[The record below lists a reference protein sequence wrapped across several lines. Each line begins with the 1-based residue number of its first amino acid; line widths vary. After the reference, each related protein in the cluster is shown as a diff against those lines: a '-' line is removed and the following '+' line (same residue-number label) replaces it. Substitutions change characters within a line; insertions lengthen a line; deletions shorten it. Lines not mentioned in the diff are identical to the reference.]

1 MPTFRSR
8 LKSATSMA
16 LASSLLL
23 SSQAANAQE
32 IGSIASYEPGYF
44 DPGYADR
51 PVLSFTAAEGVQNQQ
66 QATVSESGGVPWLLI
81 GGLAVG
87 AAAAIGLAGGG
98 GSGGDDGKAPE
109 PVEPDPVDPVDPNP
123 QPPGDPNGSPE
134 DYETAEYRRDYT
146 LGMINASTRYADGGT
161 GEGVLLGVYDTG
173 ADIGH
178 ADLPNVVYAHSY
190 FTGDGD
196 ITDYNGHGTHVAAT
210 VAGAKNDFG
219 GHGVAFDSN
228 LAIFQGVSWE
238 GSPSKVMGSRAA
250 LADATRRASS
260 MGAAAMNHSWVF
272 INENETTRLITE
284 FSGRQELRS
293 FLGSDLI
300 DAFNDASRAG
310 MISVFATGND
320 GAEDVSVLAG
330 IPVYMPEYADSILA
344 VGAVDSYGRIASFSN
359 RCGIAK
365 DVCLVAPGVGVYAA
379 LSSDSGRAEN
389 SFGYMSGTSMA
400 TPHVTGAIGVVKS
413 NFPELTGAEISRI
426 LRDTATDLGAPG
438 VDDVFGN
445 GLLNLENAVA
455 PQGTIVVKTGRDIH
469 DGEMPLDHSWVGGGA
484 ASTGLAQ
491 ALSGTDMMVADR
503 YDRGY
508 AVDMGALVSTGS
520 STFDGKAAALAR
532 FTSTHASQG
541 DDTGVSIS
549 FGGIDAE
556 DAATWA
562 DASAFG
568 SAFADLAS
576 APVLGFSE
584 ETALGKLS
592 LRSAIGGDGSYAAAE
607 FETPIGN
614 GHSLSIEAGQLAE
627 TGGFLGTTVTGAF
640 GEDLASSTRFARLA
654 GTAKISTNTT
664 FHASASLGKTDFR
677 SSGIL
682 SQGSGIASQAIG
694 FGVETRGIFASNDSL
709 TIGISQPLTM
719 SGGRLTLDT
728 PVAMA
733 ASDGEER
740 ATGVYRDRT
749 DIDLGSSRAPTDIQL
764 GYSTGFMGG
773 RASIGGVWRTGD
785 DEGLGLAAGLSMNF

>member
-1 MPTFRSR
+1 MATFRSH

-16 LASSLLL
+16 LATSLIL
-23 SSQAANAQE
+23 SSQVANAQE
-32 IGSIASYEPGYF
+32 LSDIGSYEPGYF

-51 PVLSFTAAEGVQNQQ
+51 PVLSFTAQDGVRGQQ
-66 QATVSESGGVPWLLI
+66 QATPAQSRGVPWLLV

-87 AAAAIGLAGGG
+87 AAVAIGLAGGG
-98 GSGGDDGKAPE
+98 GGGDGGQS
-109 PVEPDPVDPVDPNP
+109 PDPVDPDPVDPNP
-123 QPPGDPNGSPE
+123 QPQPPGNPQDF
-134 DYETAEYRRDYT
+134 ETAEYRRDYT
-146 LGMINASTRYADGGT
+146 LGMINASTRYAAGGT
-161 GEGVLLGVYDTG
+161 GKGVLLGVYDTG

-190 FTGDGD
+190 FTGNSDV
-196 ITDYNGHGTHVAAT
+196 TDYNSHGTHVAAT

-219 GHGVAFDSN
+219 GHGVAFDSE
-228 LAIFQGVSWE
+228 LAIFQGVRWE
-238 GSPSKVMGSRAA
+238 GSPSKIMGSRAA

-272 INENETTRLITE
+272 INEDESTRLITE
-284 FSGRQELRS
+284 FSGRQDLRS

-300 DAFNDASRAG
+300 DAFNDATRSG

-379 LSSDSGRAEN
+379 VSSDSGRAEN

-469 DGEMPLDHSWVGGGA
+469 DGEMPLDRSWVGGGA
-484 ASTGLAQ
+484 ASVGLAK

-520 STFDGKAAALAR
+520 SAFDGKTAGLAR
-532 FTSTHASQG
+532 FTGVHASQANE
-541 DDTGVSIS
+541 TGISIS

-562 DASAFG
+562 DASALG

-584 ETALGKLS
+584 ETALGKVS
-592 LRSAIGGDGSYAAAE
+592 LRSAFGDDGSYAAAE
-607 FETPIGN
+607 FEAPIGN

-627 TGGFLGTTVTGAF
+627 AGGFLGTSVTGAF
-640 GEDLASSTRFARLA
+640 GDDLSSSTRFARLA
-654 GTAKISTNTT
+654 GTAKIGTNTT

-682 SQGSGIASQAIG
+682 SEGSGIASQAIG
-694 FGVETRGIFASNDSL
+694 FGVETRGVFASNDSL

-740 ATGVYRDRT
+740 ATGIYRDRT

-773 RASIGGVWRTGD
+773 RASLGGVWRTGD